1 MPNGSGAAVVDLL
14 ILALGPIG
22 AGKVVQQLVKA
33 LIDAAP
39 DKLSSDQKF
48 YLAILVSFV
57 VPIAAYGLLVW
68 LGAMPFDLATLLWE
82 IGIGYMVSQ
91 QFHRTAEKQ
100 ERARRP
106 VVAPL
111 TLVPG
116 DNTALARTNHT
127 GPLTGPAIMPA
138 PQTEPLD
145 ETGEQKEAP

>member
-1 MPNGSGAAVVDLL
+1 MPNNSGAALIDLL

-22 AGKVVQQLVKA
+22 AGKVVQQLVNA

-68 LGAMPFDLATLLWE
+68 LGAMDFDLATLLWE

-91 QFHRTAEKQ
+91 QFHRAAERQGKS
-100 ERARRP
+100 RRP
-106 VVAPL
+106 AGVPL
-111 TLVPG
+111 AIVPVEQAQEIG
-116 DNTALARTNHT
+116 RT
-127 GPLTGPAIMPA
+127 GQLTGPAEIAA
-138 PQTEPLD
+138 PQTAPLD
-145 ETGEQKEAP
+145 PPGDDTTLAR